1 MLAAVPNLLD
11 HLLFVILI
19 ALFPV
24 WAVTY
29 GFRRLNAAS
38 DPDVPR
44 VRRSIYRW
52 ALLLQWTLVALVAA
66 QWMREHRDWVALG
79 VIPRLTFGVIGVGLG
94 LIIVMPMIVRQ
105 RRQAMLDPEAI
116 EALHRRLARLER
128 MLPHTRE
135 ELIMFSLLSITAGI
149 CEEVLYRGYL
159 IWYLSHWVGL
169 ITAAALSAVIF
180 GLGHAYQGGRGML
193 QTGAVGAFLAAVY
206 LVTGSLLAPIVIHA
220 FMDLHS
226 GRVAYDLYARDA
238 EDRSA
243 TELDEAT
250 PDHVAPDEPA
260 AEGGEA

>member
-1 MLAAVPNLLD
+1 M
-11 HLLFVILI
+11 
-19 ALFPV
+19 
-24 WAVTY
+24 
-29 GFRRLNAAS
+29 
-38 DPDVPR
+38 
-44 VRRSIYRW
+44 
-52 ALLLQWTLVALVAA
+52 
-66 QWMREHRDWVALG
+66 
-79 VIPRLTFGVIGVGLG
+79 IGVGLG

-135 ELIMFSLLSITAGI
+135 ELMHVLPASITAGI
-149 CEEVLYRGYL
+149 CEEVLYRWLPDLVSGAY
-159 IWYLSHWVGL
+159 WVGL
-169 ITAAALSAVIF
+169 ITRRGAVRRDLLASGTRIR
-180 GLGHAYQGGRGML
+180 GRGML

-226 GRVAYDLYARDA
+226 DASPTTSYARDA

-250 PDHVAPDEPA
+250 PDHVAPDRAGCRGRRGVSATYDVVVCGLGAMGSARCARCRADAPRA
-260 AEGGEA
+260 RSRPVLRRRTTRILARPLPHLSARRISSTLPTSR